1 VSSLETY
8 IRQLADQDNVRIH
21 LWQTKGGLFQ
31 ANVSENAIGGAWTCH
46 TAPDPIEALS
56 VALRLRATGASGR
69 EVIIEGMPGY
79 RTATDA
85 ARPMPAAVVTE
96 ATTDPRQVDIEEAI
110 AAAPPPAD
118 DFEDFL

>member
-1 VSSLETY
+1 MSSLETY

-21 LWQTKGGLFQ
+21 LWQTKGGFFQ

-46 TAPDPIEALS
+46 AAPDPIEALT
-56 VALRLRATGASGR
+56 VALRLRATGAGGR
-69 EVIIEGMPGY
+69 TVLFDE
-79 RTATDA
+79 DA
-85 ARPMPAAVVTE
+85 PAVVTE

-110 AAAPPPAD
+110 AATPLPRPAD